1 MAEVFSS
8 MLSEVV
14 ILLLIFFL
22 FSYSKAT
29 DANIANFVYFVKNPK
44 ERYTW

>member
-8 MLSEVV
+8 VLSEVI
-14 ILLLIFFL
+14 ILLLIFL
-22 FSYSKAT
+22 FTYSKAT